1 MYWSINKRDITKN
14 GWHKLKLYKKN
25 KSYYQIYKKEKNKEK
40 KEKEKKDIAM
50 PAFMLKSHS
59 YIK

>member
-1 MYWSINKRDITKN
+1 MDGISWNSI
-14 GWHKLKLYKKN
+14 KK

-50 PAFMLKSHS
+50 PAFMPKSHS